1 MYHRSLTLALAILIG
16 SSFAISA
23 CYKGRPPGEAI
34 AAAEYALRKAQEDGA
49 DQHAAVVLRKA
60 QDKVKAAKIAEE
72 EGANEDA
79 VRKAEEATLEAQLAD
94 EMARNARTRLLEK
107 EAERGLAILR
117 VELERAGR

>member
-1 MYHRSLTLALAILIG
+1 MYPRSLSLALAILIG